1 MIVDYTP
8 STFPRALRDALE
20 SYGNE
25 MWAFRE
31 RTDGLP
37 TARAVNRYDGET
49 RGYELRLF
57 MG

>member
-8 STFPRALRDALE
+8 STFPRALKDALE

-49 RGYELRLF
+49 RGYELC
-57 MG
+57 